1 MKKYILALAIVIL
14 LIVLPLGS
22 WYYLNSGL
30 DYRKQSLVE
39 LAVKVKV
46 DSTLAIKLNLTK
58 KTTVIH
64 RYHFGN
70 SDLISRIGVLI
81 DQFEDNE
88 SFQFISI
95 LRDTELY
102 DAEDSVKWKITSFAD
117 SLGYMDLFFK
127 NDFTLIDTDLNVRN
141 YYNSDDSSFTKLIE
155 HIAIVLPRKK
165 DLDIELRR
173 QKEK

>member
-81 DQFEDNE
+81 DQ
-88 SFQFISI
+88 
-95 LRDTELY
+95 L
-102 DAEDSVKWKITSFAD
+102 
-117 SLGYMDLFFK
+117 
-127 NDFTLIDTDLNVRN
+127 
-141 YYNSDDSSFTKLIE
+141 
-155 HIAIVLPRKK
+155 
-165 DLDIELRR
+165 
-173 QKEK
+173 